1 MAKYTGPSCRLCRRE
16 GGKLFL
22 KGEKCFSD
30 KCPVVVRAYAPGQ
43 HGQRRGRVSDYGSQ
57 LREKQKIRRVYG
69 ILEGQFRRYFAAAAQ
84 KKGVT
89 GESLLR
95 FLELRLDNVAYRL
108 GFGSSRA
115 EARQVVRH
123 GHVTVNGRRV
133 NIPSYQLRAGD
144 VLAVAEGAK
153 NHNRIIAGVEAAASR
168 GYPDWLAVDTKALT
182 ATIKAVPVRDEM
194 PLDLNEQMVVELY
207 SK

>member
-30 KCPVVVRAYAPGQ
+30 KCPVSIKAYAPGQ
-43 HGQRRGRVSDYGSQ
+43 HGQRRGRVSEYGTQ
-57 LREKQKIRRVYG
+57 LREKQKIRRIYG
-69 ILEGQFRRYFAAAAQ
+69 VLEGQFRRYFERASQ
-84 KKGVT
+84 TRGVT
-89 GESLLR
+89 GELLLR

-108 GFGSSRA
+108 GYGSSRA

-123 GHVTVNGRRV
+123 GHITVNGRRV
-133 NIPSYQLRAGD
+133 DIPSYQVRAGD
-144 VLAVAEGAK
+144 VVAVAESARQ
-153 NHNRIIAGVEAAASR
+153 HARILAAVEAAAAR
-168 GYPDWLAVDTKALT
+168 GFPEWLSVDSANLQ
-182 ATIKAVPVRDEM
+182 ATVKAVPVREDM
-194 PLDLNEQMVVELY
+194 APDLNERVVVELY

>member
-30 KCPVVVRAYAPGQ
+30 KCPVSIKAYAPGQ
-43 HGQRRGRVSDYGSQ
+43 HGQRRGRVSEYGTQ
-57 LREKQKIRRVYG
+57 LREKQKIRRIYG
-69 ILEGQFRRYFAAAAQ
+69 VLEGQFRRYFERASQ
-84 KKGVT
+84 TRGVT
-89 GESLLR
+89 GELLLR

-108 GFGSSRA
+108 GYGSSRA

-123 GHVTVNGRRV
+123 GHITVNGRRV
-133 NIPSYQLRAGD
+133 DIPSYQVRAGD
-144 VLAVAEGAK
+144 VVAVAESARQ
-153 NHNRIIAGVEAAASR
+153 HARILAAVEAAAAR
-168 GYPDWLAVDTKALT
+168 GFPEWLSVDSANLQ
-182 ATIKAVPVRDEM
+182 ATVKAVPVREDM
-194 PLDLNEQMVVELY
+194 APDLNEQVVVELY

>member
-30 KCPVVVRAYAPGQ
+30 KCPVSIRAYAPGQ
-43 HGQRRGRVSDYGSQ
+43 HGQRRGRVSEYGTQ
-57 LREKQKIRRVYG
+57 LREKQKIRRIYG
-69 ILEGQFRRYFAAAAQ
+69 VLEGQFRRYFDAASQ

-89 GESLLR
+89 GELLLR
-95 FLELRLDNVAYRL
+95 FLELRLDNVSYRL

-123 GHVTVNGRRV
+123 GHVMVNGKRV
-133 NIPSYQLRAGD
+133 DIPSYQVRTGD
-144 VLAVAEGAK
+144 VIAVTGMARE
-153 NHNRIIAGVEAAASR
+153 HVRITAAVEAAAAR
-168 GYPDWLAVDTKALT
+168 GFPEWLSVDVQNLQGTVKSL
-182 ATIKAVPVRDEM
+182 PVREDM
-194 PLDLNEQMVVELY
+194 APDLNEQVVVELY

>member
-1 MAKYTGPSCRLCRRE
+1 
-16 GGKLFL
+16 
-22 KGEKCFSD
+22 
-30 KCPVVVRAYAPGQ
+30 
-43 HGQRRGRVSDYGSQ
+43 VSEYGTQ
-57 LREKQKIRRVYG
+57 LREKQKVRRVYG
-69 ILEGQFRRYFAAAAQ
+69 ILEGQFRRYFAAASQ

-89 GESLLR
+89 GELLLR

-133 NIPSYQLRAGD
+133 DIPSYQVRAGD
-144 VLAVAEGAK
+144 VVAVAEGAK
-153 NHNRIIAGVEAAASR
+153 EQVRILSAVEAAAGR
-168 GYPDWLAVDTKALT
+168 GYPEWLSVDTKALS
-182 ATIKAVPVRDEM
+182 ATVKAVPVRDEM

>member
-1 MAKYTGPSCRLCRRE
+1 VAKYTGPSCRLCRRE

-30 KCPVVVRAYAPGQ
+30 KCPVSIKAYAPGQ
-43 HGQRRGRVSDYGSQ
+43 HGQRRGRVSEYGTQ
-57 LREKQKIRRVYG
+57 LREKQKIRRIYG
-69 ILEGQFRRYFAAAAQ
+69 VLEGQFRRYFERASQ
-84 KKGVT
+84 TRGVT
-89 GESLLR
+89 GELLLR

-108 GFGSSRA
+108 GYGSSRA

-133 NIPSYQLRAGD
+133 DIPSYQLRAGD
-144 VLAVAEGAK
+144 VVAVAESARQ
-153 NHNRIIAGVEAAASR
+153 HARIQAAVEAAAAR
-168 GYPDWLAVDTKALT
+168 GFPEWLSVDSANFQ
-182 ATIKAVPVRDEM
+182 ATVKAVPVREDM
-194 PLDLNEQMVVELY
+194 APDLNEQVVVELY

>member
-30 KCPVVVRAYAPGQ
+30 KCPVSIKAYAPGQ
-43 HGQRRGRVSDYGSQ
+43 HGQRRGRVSEYGTQ
-57 LREKQKIRRVYG
+57 LREKQKIRRIYG
-69 ILEGQFRRYFAAAAQ
+69 VLEGQFRRYFERASQ
-84 KKGVT
+84 TRGVT
-89 GESLLR
+89 GELLLR

-108 GFGSSRA
+108 GYGSSRA

-133 NIPSYQLRAGD
+133 DIPSYQLRAGD
-144 VLAVAEGAK
+144 VVAVAESARQ
-153 NHNRIIAGVEAAASR
+153 HARIQAAVEAAAAR
-168 GYPDWLAVDTKALT
+168 GFPEWLSVDSANFQ
-182 ATIKAVPVRDEM
+182 ATVKAVPVREDM
-194 PLDLNEQMVVELY
+194 APDLNEQVVVELY

>member
-1 MAKYTGPSCRLCRRE
+1 MAKYTGPSCRQCRRE
-16 GGKLFL
+16 GSKLFL

-30 KCPVVVRAYAPGQ
+30 KCPVVIRAYAPGQ
-43 HGQRRGRVSDYGSQ
+43 HGQRRGRVSEYGTQ
-57 LREKQKIRRVYG
+57 LREKQKMRRVYG
-69 ILEGQFRRYFAAAAQ
+69 ILEGQFRRYFAAASQ

-89 GESLLR
+89 GELLLR
-95 FLELRLDNVAYRL
+95 FLELRLDNVAYRV

-133 NIPSYQLRAGD
+133 DIPSYQVRAGD
-144 VLAVAEGAK
+144 VVAIAEGAK
-153 NHNRIIAGVEAAASR
+153 EHVRILNAVEAAAGR
-168 GYPDWLAVDTKALT
+168 GYPEWLSVDSKALS

>member
-30 KCPVVVRAYAPGQ
+30 KCPVSIKAYAPGQ
-43 HGQRRGRVSDYGSQ
+43 HGQRRGRVSEYGTQ
-57 LREKQKIRRVYG
+57 LREKQKIRRIYG
-69 ILEGQFRRYFAAAAQ
+69 VLEGQFRRYFERASQ
-84 KKGVT
+84 TRGVT
-89 GESLLR
+89 GELLLR

-108 GFGSSRA
+108 GYGSSRA

-123 GHVTVNGRRV
+123 GHITVNGRRV
-133 NIPSYQLRAGD
+133 DIPSYQVRAGD
-144 VLAVAEGAK
+144 VVAVAEPARQ
-153 NHNRIIAGVEAAASR
+153 HARILAAVEAAAAR
-168 GYPDWLAVDTKALT
+168 GFPEWLSVDSANLQ
-182 ATIKAVPVRDEM
+182 ATVKAVPVREDM
-194 PLDLNEQMVVELY
+194 APDLNEQVVVELY

>member
-1 MAKYTGPSCRLCRRE
+1 VAKYTGPSCRLCRRE

-30 KCPVVVRAYAPGQ
+30 KCPVSIKAYAPGQ
-43 HGQRRGRVSDYGSQ
+43 HGQRRGRVSEYGTQ
-57 LREKQKIRRVYG
+57 LREKQKIRRIYG
-69 ILEGQFRRYFAAAAQ
+69 VLEGQFRRYFERASQ
-84 KKGVT
+84 TRGVT
-89 GESLLR
+89 GELLLR

-108 GFGSSRA
+108 GYGSSRA

-144 VLAVAEGAK
+144 VVAVAESARQ
-153 NHNRIIAGVEAAASR
+153 HARIQAAVEAAAAR
-168 GYPDWLAVDTKALT
+168 GFPEWLSVDSANFQATVKAL
-182 ATIKAVPVRDEM
+182 PVREDM
-194 PLDLNEQMVVELY
+194 APDLNEQVVVELY

>member
-30 KCPVVVRAYAPGQ
+30 KCPVSIRAYAPGQ
-43 HGQRRGRVSDYGSQ
+43 HGQRRGRVSEYGTQ
-57 LREKQKIRRVYG
+57 LREKQKIRRIYG
-69 ILEGQFRRYFAAAAQ
+69 ILEGQFRRYFEAASQ

-89 GESLLR
+89 GELLLR
-95 FLELRLDNVAYRL
+95 FLEVRLDNVAYRL

-123 GHVTVNGRRV
+123 GHVTVNGKRV
-133 NIPSYQLRAGD
+133 NIPSYQVRAGD
-144 VLAVAEGAK
+144 EIAVTGAART
-153 NHNRIIAGVEAAASR
+153 HARITTAVEAAAAR
-168 GYPDWLAVDTKALT
+168 GFPEWLSVDVQNLQGTVKSL
-182 ATIKAVPVRDEM
+182 PVREDIA
-194 PLDLNEQMVVELY
+194 PDLNEQVVVELY